1 MSEQLTT
8 IFKLVSLCSLYSLG
22 VHFIWR
28 LLRNAFIRN
37 AVNNFHQKFPEPR
50 LFSKEYSKWAKAG
63 NRVIER
69 TDKRF
74 SKFIWTIY
82 FIGLIIIGAVIL
94 WVTCS

>member
-37 AVNNFHQKFPEPR
+37 VVNNFRQKFPKPR
-50 LFSKEYSKWAKAG
+50 FFSKEYSKWAKAR

-69 TDKRF
+69 ADKRF

-82 FIGLIIIGAVIL
+82 FIGLIIIGSVIL